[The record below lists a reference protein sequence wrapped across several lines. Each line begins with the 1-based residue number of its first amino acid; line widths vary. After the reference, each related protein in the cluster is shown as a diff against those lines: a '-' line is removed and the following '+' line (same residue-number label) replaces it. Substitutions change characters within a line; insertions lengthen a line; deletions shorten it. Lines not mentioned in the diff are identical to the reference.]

1 MFLDVTAGVLFS
13 LELSD
18 RAYVLRA
25 ATEGEADRWIEVLEG
40 IRIAVQAEAA
50 GAQTKQSNSR
60 LSSVDHSVVTA
71 AAIRES
77 RQQHP
82 LVLPQLLE
90 SRESDMS
97 DSAGAVLDPE
107 PAEPSPSSTTTKA
120 PSPKPH
126 TQPTVTVTRV
136 TESPRLASP
145 ANGNRSDSSQS
156 DSRTVSSMSVERWYV
171 PEWRFWTD
179 SGVSTPSSNP
189 NLTTIAAATGNRW
202 I

>member
-1 MFLDVTAGVLFS
+1 MTAGVLFS
-13 LELSD
+13 LELLD

-40 IRIAVQAEAA
+40 IRSAVQAEA

-77 RQQHP
+77 RQQNQMM
-82 LVLPQLLE
+82 LPQLLE

-97 DSAGAVLDPE
+97 DSAAVDLDPE
-107 PAEPSPSSTTTKA
+107 PAQASPSSTTTKA
-120 PSPKPH
+120 LSPKSH

-145 ANGNRSDSSQS
+145 ANGHRSTSSQS
-156 DSRTVSSMSVERWYV
+156 DSRTISSLSVDRWYV
-171 PEWRFWTD
+171 
-179 SGVSTPSSNP
+179 SK
-189 NLTTIAAATGNRW
+189 
-202 I
+202 